1 MADDPTIACTL
12 GAADLA
18 AQGAAWRRLR
28 EASEIAVE
36 LVADGV
42 RLRFRADTGVAEEL
56 RRLTAVENECC
67 SWATWSVH
75 ARVHEVVL
83 EVRSTGD
90 GVQAAQALFARGRNV
105 LTAE

>member
-18 AQGAAWRRLR
+18 VQGAVWRRLR

-36 LVADGV
+36 PIPDGV
-42 RLRFRADTGVAEEL
+42 RVRFLVETGVAEEL

-67 SWATWSVH
+67 SWATWSVR
-75 ARVHEVVL
+75 AGDHEVAL
-83 EVRSTGD
+83 EVRSTGS
-90 GVQAAQALFARGRNV
+90 GVGAARALFAPGRAV
-105 LTAE
+105 LPPQ